1 MDIVFM
7 GTPDFAVP
15 TLEMLINEGYDI
27 KAVVTQPDRPKG
39 RGNKLAAPPVKELAQ
54 KFNIPVLQP
63 ERIRADKE
71 FIQHMEDLAPDLIV
85 VVAFGQILPESILAI
100 PRLGCINIHGSL
112 LPKYRGSSPIQRA
125 ILNDDEMTGVTLMY
139 MDAGMD
145 TGDMISK
152 TTMRL
157 LPDETAGTL
166 HDRMMH
172 VGAEALRVA
181 LPGIIDQSVVAQKQ
195 NEEEATYAPM
205 LDKQMGL
212 IDWEQTPRT
221 IDCLVRGL
229 APWPT
234 AYTYYN
240 CKLLKIWKVRPVECT
255 DAKGEIGEIVEII
268 PEEGFVVKTLDGGVL
283 VEELQAQG
291 KRRMKA
297 SEYIR
302 GHEVKV
308 GDFLGIK

>member
-15 TLEMLINEGYDI
+15 TLEMLINEGYNI

-39 RGNKLAAPPVKELAQ
+39 RGNKLAAPPVKELAL
-54 KFNIPVLQP
+54 KHEIPVLQP
-63 ERIRADKE
+63 EKIRADKD
-71 FIQHMEDLAPDLIV
+71 FIAHMEELGPDLIV
-85 VVAFGQILPESILAI
+85 VVAFGQILPKSILDI

-125 ILNDDEMTGVTLMY
+125 VLNDDGVTGVTIMY
-139 MDAGMD
+139 MDVGMD

-152 TTMRL
+152 TTMMV
-157 LPDETAGTL
+157 LPEETSGSL

-172 VGAEALRVA
+172 VGAEALREA
-181 LPGIIDQSVVAQKQ
+181 LPGIIDQSVTAEKQ

-212 IDWEQTPRT
+212 IDWEQDPRT

-229 APWPT
+229 TPWPT
-234 AYTYYN
+234 AYTYYDS
-240 CKLLKIWKVRPVECT
+240 KLLKIWKVRPADYT
-255 DAKGEIGEIVEII
+255 GAQARPGKIVAII
-268 PEEGFVVKTLDGGVL
+268 PEEGIVVKTKGGAVL
-283 VEELQAQG
+283 IEEIQVQG
-291 KRRMKA
+291 KRRMKT
-297 SEYIR
+297 SDYVR
-302 GHEVKV
+302 GHDVKI

>member
-15 TLEMLINEGYDI
+15 TLQMLINEDYTI

-39 RGNKLAAPPVKELAQ
+39 RGNKLAAPPVKELAL
-54 KFNIPVLQP
+54 KYNIPVLQP

-71 FIQHMEDLAPDLIV
+71 FIKHMEELAPDLIV
-85 VVAFGQILPESILAI
+85 VVAFGQILPKSVLDI

-125 ILNDDEMTGVTLMY
+125 VLNDDETTGVTLMY
-139 MDAGMD
+139 MDVGMD
-145 TGDMISK
+145 TGDMISQ
-152 TTMRL
+152 TSML
-157 LPDETAGTL
+157 VLPEETAGSL

-172 VGAEALRVA
+172 VGAEALREA
-181 LPGIIDQSVVAQKQ
+181 LPGIIDQSVIAEKQ
-195 NEEEATYAPM
+195 NEEEASYAPL

-212 IDWEQTPRT
+212 IDWDQNSRV

-229 APWPT
+229 TPWPT
-234 AYTYYN
+234 AYTYYDS
-240 CKLLKIWKVRPVECT
+240 KLLKIWKVKAVAYKDCKSQP
-255 DAKGEIGEIVEII
+255 GEMIDLI
-268 PEEGFVVKTLDGGVL
+268 PEEGIVVKTLDGAVL
-283 VEELQAQG
+283 IEEIQVQG
-291 KRRMKA
+291 KKRMKT
-297 SEYIR
+297 SDYVR
-302 GHEVKV
+302 GHEVNI